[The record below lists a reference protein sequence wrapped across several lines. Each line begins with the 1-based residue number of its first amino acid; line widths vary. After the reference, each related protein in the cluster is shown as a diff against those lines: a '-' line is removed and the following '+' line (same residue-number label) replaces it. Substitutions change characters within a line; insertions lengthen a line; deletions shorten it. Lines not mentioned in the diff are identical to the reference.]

1 MGIWVYLKPYM
12 SEKCGHVIETTNKLL
27 FAESVFALGIISSA
41 IFFQIRAIKSV
52 MMFFSSELKISFFAA
67 QCCV

>member
-1 MGIWVYLKPYM
+1 M